1 MSIAKATVTGT
12 VYREPREY
20 STSNDVTIFEIIL
33 ALKDRD
39 NDILL
44 RVLSKKRALED
55 VVKSLNK
62 NDLILVDGRLQIN
75 TVKTENGAEKK
86 VFEIDANAIEK
97 IGAVSSD
104 SAYSNPDFGTEEN
117 IVSFAETSGANELI
131 GEEEI
136 PF

>member
-12 VYREPREY
+12 VYREPREF

-33 ALKDRD
+33 CMKDRD
-39 NDILL
+39 NDMLI
-44 RVLSKKRALED
+44 RVISKKRALED
-55 VVKSLNK
+55 VVKSLSK
-62 NDLILVDGRLQIN
+62 NDYILVDGRLQIN
-75 TVKTENGAEKK
+75 TVKTENGTEKK

-97 IGAVSSD
+97 MGETSNVS
-104 SAYSNPDFGTEEN
+104 YSNPDFNADEN
-117 IVSFAETSGANELI
+117 IVSFGTPDGANELI

>member
-12 VYREPREY
+12 VYREPREF

-33 ALKDRD
+33 CMKDRD
-39 NDILL
+39 NDMLI
-44 RVLSKKRALED
+44 RVISKKRALED

-62 NDLILVDGRLQIN
+62 NDYILVDGRLQVN

-86 VFEIDANAIEK
+86 VFEIDANTIEK
-97 IGAVSSD
+97 MGETSNAS
-104 SAYSNPDFGTEEN
+104 YSNPDFGTEEN
-117 IVSFAETSGANELI
+117 IVSFGTTDGANELI